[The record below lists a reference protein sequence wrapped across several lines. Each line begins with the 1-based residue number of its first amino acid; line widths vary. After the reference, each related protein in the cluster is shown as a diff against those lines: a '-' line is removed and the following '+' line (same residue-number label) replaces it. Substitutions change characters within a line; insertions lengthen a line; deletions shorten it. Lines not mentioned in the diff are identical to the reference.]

1 MTAISSPSSTHDIVK
16 RAIMDDIDRVLVQS
30 LPALVASIHK
40 ARSDPPYDPSISPV
54 TSPDVPPL
62 AASSWPT
69 TSAASQVLPH
79 PTAPVAS
86 PPALFSTSASTSVL
100 ETKSTS
106 SEVPRP
112 THTSTSFSSSSSLIS
127 APRVYIALSS
137 TASDIATL
145 DQAHTASPTF
155 SHPDFVAS
163 SATPVAAPPLP
174 PPCKPTSVPTSVLPH
189 ATPSPKVTSTPVS
202 TSVLATATLSST
214 SSTCHSSPTS
224 SIVRPLLR
232 NQDVEDIV
240 ATCLRRTQRQQPDPA
255 LISPSPLTSV
265 ASPSLPAHAA
275 VSAVIST
282 SFSSSGSSS
291 NTTAPAS
298 PVNASSSPQALL
310 ATVKPAC
317 SVAPTPYGALLSNLR
332 ARQPVPATK
341 ASTSMR
347 VDLDASSSHSSR
359 HISPLQRSSG
369 PLEDATKVLS
379 RKTFGRATAVGDND
393 AAFTLPSGAAV
404 EMRSGTMMVSKHA
417 VPITVNTRCRSEEAG
432 HGDAIAPSNDTSIA
446 SPAAPS
452 LADEEETS
460 RPRGSPSMFREV
472 RAFEKTGTRPSHHT
486 HLSGKANSAQIAVSR
501 VRNAWLDAR
510 RVVLDAG
517 LTTSALVLK
526 FFFGPSTPSLLLC
539 LHSRI
544 TSSTSRPI

>member
-16 RAIMDDIDRVLVQS
+16 RAIMDDIDRVH
-30 LPALVASIHK
+30 LPGCSAS
-40 ARSDPPYDPSISPV
+40 RSFLLADDLGCF
-54 TSPDVPPL
+54 TGL
-62 AASSWPT
+62 AASN
-69 TSAASQVLPH
+69 SARR
-79 PTAPVAS
+79 
-86 PPALFSTSASTSVL
+86 FSTSTFFHLGIDFGTGDQVHLFGGPSPYPHIYFFFQQQLAHIRTTRLHCALLHGIRHSHARSSAHCFSHVLTPRLRCFVRYTCGST
-100 ETKSTS
+100 T
-106 SEVPRP
+106 
-112 THTSTSFSSSSSLIS
+112 
-127 APRVYIALSS
+127 AP
-137 TASDIATL
+137 ATL
-145 DQAHTASPTF
+145 QTHFGTDFGTAACDSIPEGHFHSGIDIGTGDRHPLIYLFDLPQLAHIF
-155 SHPDFVAS
+155 N
-163 SATPVAAPPLP
+163 L
-174 PPCKPTSVPTSVLPH
+174 
-189 ATPSPKVTSTPVS
+189 
-202 TSVLATATLSST
+202 
-214 SSTCHSSPTS
+214 
-224 SIVRPLLR
+224 
-232 NQDVEDIV
+232 
-240 ATCLRRTQRQQPDPA
+240 
-255 LISPSPLTSV
+255 

-517 LTTSALVLK
+517 LTTHLVDAFTASALVLK